1 MTLPYESDRVKMY
14 KIVLDTDTNNYTVT
28 VLKITH
34 PIWSKKDIPTFL
46 TGIPDYCFRKCMAL
60 DLQK

>member
-1 MTLPYESDRVKMY
+1 MTLPYESDRVQMY

-34 PIWSKKDIPTFL
+34 PI
-46 TGIPDYCFRKCMAL
+46 
-60 DLQK
+60 